1 MNKFKKIGLSALAG
15 SLVATSAYAGE
26 MTVAGSASLAL
37 EHINGGGANGG
48 KSFTMGNQLTFSGS
62 GELDNGLSV
71 SLSFILDQ
79 GDDKNTI
86 AGTAAAPVGGGS
98 PFDSHSVTISSDAL
112 GSLKFSGEGGSSA
125 TSAIDGT
132 AAGDVWDSF
141 DGTGDVTPTGVGT
154 GDNMMMYTLP
164 SLMDGVSANVSYVN
178 GSAGADSAMGWS
190 VTYTGIEGLSASYGV
205 GEDTS
210 VGNVGEGTA
219 FKATYAYGPVTV
231 GYSMYEYDTATAAD
245 DNETTSYAITY
256 TVNDELSVTWASE
269 EIDETGDVE
278 KVETSSVRASY
289 VMGGMTI
296 TAAMEQADNLDGSA
310 TATKDRERWALG
322 ASFAF

>member
-26 MTVAGSASLAL
+26 MSVAGSASLAL
-37 EHINGGGANGG
+37 EHINGGGANTG
-48 KSFTMGNQLTFSGS
+48 KSFTMGNQLTFTGG
-62 GELDNGLSV
+62 GELDNGLNV

-79 GDDKNTI
+79 GDE
-86 AGTAAAPVGGGS
+86 GTAGSQGTS
-98 PFDSHSVTISSDAL
+98 PFDSHSVTVSSDSL

-132 AAGDVWDSF
+132 AAGDVWDNF
-141 DGTGDVTPTGVGT
+141 DVSGSVTPTGVGT
-154 GDNMMMYTLP
+154 AGNMMMYTLP
-164 SLMDGVSANVSYVN
+164 TLMDGVSANVSYAN
-178 GSAGADSAMGWS
+178 GSTGTDSAIGWS
-190 VTYTGIEGLSASYGV
+190 VTYSGIEGLSASYGV
-205 GEDTS
+205 GEDTT

-231 GYSMYEYDTATAAD
+231 GYSMYEFDTATASA

-256 TVNDELSVTWASE
+256 TVNDELSVTWGTE

-278 KVETSSVRASY
+278 KVETSSVKASY

-296 TAAMEQADNLDGSA
+296 TAAMQSADNLDGSA

>member
-1 MNKFKKIGLSALAG
+1 MITDKLLRVSEDQAL
-15 SLVATSAYAGE
+15 TTT
-26 MTVAGSASLAL
+26 TVSTNT
-37 EHINGGGANGG
+37 I
-48 KSFTMGNQLTFSGS
+48 
-62 GELDNGLSV
+62 DLSV
-71 SLSFILDQ
+71 ARD
-79 GDDKNTI
+79 
-86 AGTAAAPVGGGS
+86 
-98 PFDSHSVTISSDAL
+98 
-112 GSLKFSGEGGSSA
+112 
-125 TSAIDGT
+125 
-132 AAGDVWDSF
+132 
-141 DGTGDVTPTGVGT
+141 
-154 GDNMMMYTLP
+154 
-164 SLMDGVSANVSYVN
+164 
-178 GSAGADSAMGWS
+178 
-190 VTYTGIEGLSASYGV
+190 
-205 GEDTS
+205 
-210 VGNVGEGTA
+210 VGEGTA

-231 GYSMYEYDTATAAD
+231 GYSMYEFDTATATA